1 MSFHY
6 WGGGSR
12 RGIVLPESGGCVV
25 ARGNVT
31 CPSVGRV
38 GGVWGWHGT
47 RRKNVASPSVI
58 LQLTCVTKAG
68 VTPTVTHSFISIDL
82 V

>member
-6 WGGGSR
+6 QGGGSR
-12 RGIVLPESGGCVV
+12 RGIVLPESVGCVV

-38 GGVWGWHGT
+38 GGDGMVPGG
-47 RRKNVASPSVI
+47 KM
-58 LQLTCVTKAG
+58 
-68 VTPTVTHSFISIDL
+68 
-82 V
+82 